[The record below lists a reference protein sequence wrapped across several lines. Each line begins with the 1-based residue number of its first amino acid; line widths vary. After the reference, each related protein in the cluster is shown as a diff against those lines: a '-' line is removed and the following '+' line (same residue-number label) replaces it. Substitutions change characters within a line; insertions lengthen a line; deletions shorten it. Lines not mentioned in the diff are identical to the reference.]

1 MYNYQEPI
9 VKIILLQV
17 TDVCTASQEA
27 EDPWADSNWNNN

>member
-17 TDVCTASQEA
+17 MDVCTASQEV
-27 EDPWADSNWNNN
+27 EDPWNDPNWNEK